1 MVIRQSLL
9 NPRMCVCVW
18 LAVSFTLCL
27 KKIPINVW
35 YLLHVVV
42 FLFIK
47 EIITNCVLCY
57 NIRHNKYV
65 CFDSFNIH
73 LTTFDIKC
81 SGTWYMYFES
91 TICFSIKVCNEITL
105 RVNFFFTILLKL
117 NHPLKYLS
125 RKREYRVSNNAEE
138 MILSM
143 FKKKG
148 LRHDLT

>member
-1 MVIRQSLL
+1 
-9 NPRMCVCVW
+9 MCVW
-18 LAVSFTLCL
+18 PAVSFTLCL
-27 KKIPINVW
+27 KKKIPINVW

-65 CFDSFNIH
+65 HFDPFNIH
-73 LTTFDIKC
+73 LTTFDIKR
-81 SGTWYMYFES
+81 SGTWYMFFES

-105 RVNFFFTILLKL
+105 RVNFFFFFTILLKL

-138 MILSM
+138 MILLM